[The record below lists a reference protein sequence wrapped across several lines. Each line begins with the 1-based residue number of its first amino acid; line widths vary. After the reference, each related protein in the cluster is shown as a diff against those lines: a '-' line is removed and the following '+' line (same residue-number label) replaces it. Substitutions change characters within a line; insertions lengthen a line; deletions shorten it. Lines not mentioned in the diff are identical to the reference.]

1 MSAKII
7 VSQYMSLDGV
17 IQDPVGMEGSGL
29 GDWTSPFKRGPEGDK
44 LKHEELLN
52 SDAVLLGR
60 VTYDAFAGVW
70 PTVKDEVGFADRING
85 MPKYVVS
92 NSLKKAAWSNTTILS
107 GDAVQSIR
115 SLKDQR
121 GGNILVYGSA
131 ALVHALMPMGL
142 VDEYNL
148 MVFPTVLG
156 RGTRL
161 FPDGA
166 ASRLTLIENKQFGSS
181 IVLLRYAPAM

>member
-1 MSAKII
+1 MSRKII

-29 GDWTSPFKRGPEGDK
+29 GDWTGPFKRGPEGDRF
-44 LKHEELLN
+44 KHEELFACE
-52 SDAVLLGR
+52 AVLLGR
-60 VTYDAFAGVW
+60 VTYDAFAAVW
-70 PTVKDEVGFADRING
+70 PTLEDPAGFADRMNT

-92 NSLKKAAWSNTTILS
+92 QTLERANWNNTKILP
-107 GDAVQSIR
+107 GDVVASIR
-115 SLKDQR
+115 SLKDQP
-121 GGNILVYGSA
+121 GGDIIIYGSA
-131 ALVHALMPMGL
+131 ALVHALIPAGL

-161 FPDGA
+161 FPSNYKSA
-166 ASRLTLIENKQFGSS
+166 LSLIESRPFGGG
-181 IVLLRYAPAM
+181 IVLLRYR